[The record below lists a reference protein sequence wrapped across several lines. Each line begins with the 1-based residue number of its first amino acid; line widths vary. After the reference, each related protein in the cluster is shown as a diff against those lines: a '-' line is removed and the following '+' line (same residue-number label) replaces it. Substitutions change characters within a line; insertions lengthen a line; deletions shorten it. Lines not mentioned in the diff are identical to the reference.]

1 MGTSYAIALGSNMRH
16 PRYGGPAGV
25 LAAAVRALDDDPCV
39 VTAKSAT
46 VRSRPIGPS
55 LRCFANA
62 VVLIETTLEPPN
74 LLQHLQALEAAFGR
88 RKRGQSW
95 RARVL
100 DLDIILWSGGAW
112 ADDQLII
119 PHPAFRRRSFVL
131 HPLKQVARDWRDP
144 HSRRS
149 VAHLAALLPKSS
161 TF

>member
-1 MGTSYAIALGSNMRH
+1 MRH

-25 LAAAVRALDDDPCV
+25 LAAAVRALGVGPCT
-39 VTAKSAT
+39 VTAHSAT
-46 VRSRPIGPS
+46 VRSKPIGPS
-55 LRCFANA
+55 LRCYANA
-62 VVLIETTLEPPN
+62 VVLIETTLEPPH
-74 LLQHLQALEAAFGR
+74 LLKHLQTMEVAFGR

-119 PHPAFRRRSFVL
+119 PHPAFRRRRFVL
-131 HPLKQVARDWRDP
+131 YPLKQIARDWRDP

-149 VAHLAALLPKSS
+149 VAHLVALLPKSS